1 MSYIIFKFYTFSSPF
16 YKRQI
21 SQPKLMYLVHHIDQ
35 IHQFWLTNL
44 SLIKRIGG
52 SMDLAYKVLVYN
64 QNSIYLR
71 I

>member
-1 MSYIIFKFYTFSSPF
+1 
-16 YKRQI
+16 
-21 SQPKLMYLVHHIDQ
+21 MYLVHHIDQ